1 VSAAYD
7 GKQFVGI
14 DLHRRRS
21 VISRTDQHGEVLEA
35 VRISNDPK
43 LLAEALRHADHAEQH
58 RPTTTRAAN
67 SHT

>member
-1 VSAAYD
+1 VLVAYQRA
-7 GKQFVGI
+7 GAVGGQI
-14 DLHRRRS
+14 LGGLAVVGVPDDVHVRR
-21 VISRTDQHGEVLEA
+21 
-35 VRISNDPK
+35 

>member
-1 VSAAYD
+1 MSATETACLWRYQRA
-7 GKQFVGI
+7 GAVGRQI
-14 DLHRRRS
+14 LGGLAVVGVPDDVHVRR
-21 VISRTDQHGEVLEA
+21 
-35 VRISNDPK
+35 